1 MYSAILLIAS
11 PVRRTLLRSR
21 AAQQGKVLQA
31 MDQVNRFLHMGDWK
45 VFYTLG
51 INMEPL
57 VFGEL
62 MVEFSEQLD
71 DTFRNIAGHQV
82 TQI

>member
-1 MYSAILLIAS
+1 MLHAL
-11 PVRRTLLRSR
+11 
-21 AAQQGKVLQA
+21 
-31 MDQVNRFLHMGDWK
+31 DQVSRFLHMGDWK
-45 VFYTLG
+45 VFYILG

-62 MVEFSEQLD
+62 VVAFSEQLD
-71 DTFRNIAGHQV
+71 DTFRHIAGHQV

>member
-1 MYSAILLIAS
+1 MLNAL
-11 PVRRTLLRSR
+11 
-21 AAQQGKVLQA
+21 
-31 MDQVNRFLHMGDWK
+31 DQVSRFLHMGNWK
-45 VFYTLG
+45 VFYILG

-62 MVEFSEQLD
+62 VVEFSEQLD
-71 DTFRNIAGHQV
+71 HTFRHIAGHQV